1 MYHHHAHV
9 MWQQDDRRLAAAAE
23 RRRSN
28 LEAVERTRAKAAST
42 DQSSDVLDAVTAPIQ
57 ASAPIAAP
65 SPADRTPVMARS

>member
-28 LEAVERTRAKAAST
+28 LEAVERTRAKAPST
-42 DQSSDVLDAVTAPIQ
+42 DQSSDVLDSVTPPIP
-57 ASAPIAAP
+57 ASAPMVTP
-65 SPADRTPVMARS
+65 TPDDRIPVMARS

>member
-28 LEAVERTRAKAAST
+28 LEAVERTGARAAST
-42 DQSSDVLDAVTAPIQ
+42 DQPSAILDTAAPPIEASSPAVTPAP
-57 ASAPIAAP
+57 ADSAP
-65 SPADRTPVMARS
+65 VLVRS